1 MNKSLLFVGVII
13 ALEGLV
19 MAILLTLTTP
29 K

>member
-1 MNKSLLFVGVII
+1 MNKSLLFVGAII
-13 ALEGLV
+13 ALEGLG